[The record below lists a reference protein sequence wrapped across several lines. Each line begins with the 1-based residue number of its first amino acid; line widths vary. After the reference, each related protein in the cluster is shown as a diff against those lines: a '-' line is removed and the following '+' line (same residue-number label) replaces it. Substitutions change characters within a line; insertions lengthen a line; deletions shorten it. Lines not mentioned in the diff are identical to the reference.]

1 MFVRFFF
8 CHWKRA
14 ERSLVVTGTRE
25 VIVIGVLFPVT
36 TVDLSSSFAVVT
48 MVIGSKKMNLC
59 KKKETESNKKLAG
72 FLTPCSLG
80 CRWNSFFIT
89 ENTRHFR
96 SETPGQVGPQHKLCC
111 NPREINYWY
120 MFQFYSFLLE
130 ELVYKKKFMQVKRF
144 YPKTQIQTLEW
155 FGRLPTPYN

>member
-1 MFVRFFF
+1 MEYMFVRFFF
-8 CHWKRA
+8 LSLKASGKIISCNWNKRSYCNWGTFSSDNCGFVIFCCGHNGHWVK
-14 ERSLVVTGTRE
+14 EDESLQ
-25 VIVIGVLFPVT
+25 
-36 TVDLSSSFAVVT
+36 
-48 MVIGSKKMNLC
+48 
-59 KKKETESNKKLAG
+59 KKKTDSNKKLAG

-130 ELVYKKKFMQVKRF
+130 ELVYKKNLCR
-144 YPKTQIQTLEW
+144 
-155 FGRLPTPYN
+155 